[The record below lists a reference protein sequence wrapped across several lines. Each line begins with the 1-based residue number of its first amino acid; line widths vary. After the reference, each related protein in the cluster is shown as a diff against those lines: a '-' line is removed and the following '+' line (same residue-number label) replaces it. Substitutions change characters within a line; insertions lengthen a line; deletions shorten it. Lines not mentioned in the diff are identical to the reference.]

1 MSVNSITV
9 ILTGMPDMK
18 LKPESWPIL
27 AFIAAAALIAG
38 AHAFERFG
46 HYLPCDLC
54 FRQREIHW
62 AAMTIAAIGFLL
74 TRKWNAARL
83 VGAVNVLLFLIF
95 MTSLVVAAYHAGVE
109 WDIFEGPSGCS
120 STAGGLDA
128 SAIPDRIPTLEELN
142 RPTGTVACDEAAWR
156 LFGISMAGYNAL
168 ISLALAAISAFF
180 ATKAL
185 ARADKPSDPAY

>member
-1 MSVNSITV
+1 
-9 ILTGMPDMK
+9 MPEMK
-18 LKPESWPIL
+18 LKPESWPVL
-27 AFIAAAALIAG
+27 AFIASAALIAG
-38 AHAFERFG
+38 AHGFERIG

-54 FRQREIHW
+54 LRQREIHW
-62 AAMTIAAIGFLL
+62 AAMAIAAAGLVIV
-74 TRKWNAARL
+74 RRWSAPRL

-95 MTSLVVAAYHAGVE
+95 MTSLVVATYHAGVE

-128 SAIPDRIPTLEELN
+128 STIPNMLPSLEDLN
-142 RPTGTVACDEAAWR
+142 RPQGTVSCDVAAWR

-168 ISLALAAISAFF
+168 ISLVLAAFSALF

-185 ARADKPSDPAY
+185 ASADTPSDPAY